1 MYFTLKI
8 NVLNFKFKIHILT
21 KWNFVLDKK
30 SVKIYLDTVFGMFWR
45 YLIMENKHLT
55 LDERNLNVLLLF
67 VMDVLKNILASLQSI
82 ITELYLL
89 SSLTRLLFL
98 KLDRGLT

>member
-1 MYFTLKI
+1 
-8 NVLNFKFKIHILT
+8 
-21 KWNFVLDKK
+21 
-30 SVKIYLDTVFGMFWR
+30 
-45 YLIMENKHLT
+45 MENKHLT